1 MNRRVIAAVA
11 AVVLALVGGLL
22 LFTYVQSADARALAG
37 QQPTSVLVVTK
48 PIVKGTSAEEA
59 RRWLT
64 VEQLPAVAVVE
75 GSVDSF
81 DDIAG
86 LVAAVDLVEGEQVLA
101 SRFVD
106 PSSGEANDLVTVP
119 DGMEQVSIVLEPQR
133 VIGSHLVAGDT
144 VGVMGSFEI
153 KDAKDPSAEA
163 IQTTHLVLNKVLVT
177 RVQGVVATQ
186 GRNADQATNE
196 APSDSVM
203 VTLAVSA
210 GDAERIVFAQEWGK
224 IWLTLQREDSD
235 QKDSRIVTAGNIYR

>member
-1 MNRRVIAAVA
+1 MSIAAVA

-48 PIVKGTSAEEA
+48 AIAKGTSAEEA
-59 RRWLT
+59 RRSLT

-210 GDAERIVFAQEWGK
+210 GDAEKIVFAQEWGK